1 MIYALILGPIAALL
15 IGLTGGYFLGRYQ
28 TTLLD
33 KIRTLQEDK
42 NNQPLPPPEP
52 EKPQVAGGAYQPPKE
67 VSPSTDKK
75 IGAGLVETK
84 TPELLDW
91 ENKNEIDNLV

>member
-15 IGLTGGYFLGRYQ
+15 LGLTGGYFLGRYQ
-28 TTLLD
+28 T
-33 KIRTLQEDK
+33 TLQEDK